1 MEQNDSPF
9 QKEVVYNKL
18 LPYSDC
24 LDNEAC
30 LVLEEIKY
38 NFGRAVVLR
47 ELRPGALHWCNR
59 LFRSVCNFSLLCIYC
74 CFVMYTIDYRCY
86 NCKCKLKVLIVYI

>member
-1 MEQNDSPF
+1 MEQNDSTF

-18 LPYSDC
+18 LPYGDR
-24 LDNEAC
+24 LDNEARQ
-30 LVLEEIKY
+30 VLEEIKY

-59 LFRSVCNFSLLCIYC
+59 LFR
-74 CFVMYTIDYRCY
+74 FVS
-86 NCKCKLKVLIVYI
+86 NL